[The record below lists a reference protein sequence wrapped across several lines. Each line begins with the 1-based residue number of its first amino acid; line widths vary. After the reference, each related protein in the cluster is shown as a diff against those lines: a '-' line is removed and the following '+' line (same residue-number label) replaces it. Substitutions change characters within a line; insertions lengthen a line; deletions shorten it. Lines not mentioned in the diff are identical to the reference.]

1 MSCCFEGKQ
10 LLRGSKNMARIPMK
24 TRVPVEGWVLA
35 AVFTIMSII
44 SSAFGG
50 PDASDVL
57 KLSPLF
63 GGAENSDLLAL
74 ATPVRG

>member
-1 MSCCFEGKQ
+1 
-10 LLRGSKNMARIPMK
+10 MARIPIK
-24 TRVPVEGWVLA
+24 SRVPVEGWVLA

-57 KLSPLF
+57 SLSPLF

-74 ATPVRG
+74 AHTVK